1 MAMIA
6 SMSDERRPES
16 EEAKPSDS
24 PKPSRS
30 AVDDLTA
37 GLGLVLSA
45 ARKVVQGVEPK
56 KVEELGRKAF
66 SRIDRQS
73 VEALGKKAKE
83 RLDPR
88 HIEELAEDAGREL
101 VRVVERVAERV
112 ESLIAAS
119 GEPPK
124 AQEPVKNGESADP
137 AARGDSAGSGETR
150 PEGEGDGVTTDRPKV
165 RIKSD

>member
-6 SMSDERRPES
+6 RMTDENSRGPKSDRPPP
-16 EEAKPSDS
+16 PSGS
-24 PKPSRS
+24 GRS

-56 KVEELGRKAF
+56 KIEELGRRTF
-66 SRIDRQS
+66 SRIDRQR
-73 VEALGKKAKE
+73 VEALGRKAKE
-83 RLDPR
+83 SLDPR

-101 VRVVERVAERV
+101 VRVVERVAERM
-112 ESLIAAS
+112 ESILSSS

-124 AQEPVKNGESADP
+124 PPREPGEAGAGESRSTHEPD
-137 AARGDSAGSGETR
+137 ETA
-150 PEGEGDGVTTDRPKV
+150 ERPKV
-165 RIKSD
+165 RIKDD

>member
-6 SMSDERRPES
+6 RMTDEPRRGPEGSPPTS
-16 EEAKPSDS
+16 EEP
-24 PKPSRS
+24 PPRRS

-56 KVEELGRKAF
+56 KIEELGRKTF
-66 SRIDRQS
+66 SRLDREK
-73 VEALGKKAKE
+73 VEAMGRKAKE

-101 VRVVERVAERV
+101 VRVVERVAERM
-112 ESLIAAS
+112 ESILNAQGDAPHAKDAPSEPDKAAPSEPNKS
-119 GEPPK
+119 GE
-124 AQEPVKNGESADP
+124 ASASE
-137 AARGDSAGSGETR
+137 AGGAGSAE
-150 PEGEGDGVTTDRPKV
+150 RPKI
-165 RIKSD
+165 RIKDE